1 MENIDKLISQLALDS
16 QIHTNDIPKIDLYV
30 DQVIQLFETSFQDT
44 KRFSDDKILT
54 KTMINNYAKGKL
66 FYPVQQKKYTPEHIM
81 LISLIYQMKSTL
93 SINDVKKVL
102 AQVNDKAQSREL
114 DLSAFY
120 ETYLALQQDNHA
132 AFREELERQA
142 IAVEGAQGEWDGEL
156 SKVLFIASLVH
167 KSNLYRRAAEKL
179 ADELVREQAD
189 GKNTH

>member
-102 AQVNDKAQSREL
+102 AQVNDKAQLQEL

>member
-1 MENIDKLISQLALDS
+1 MESIDRLISQLALDS
-16 QIHTNDIPKIDLYV
+16 QIRTSDIPKIDLYV
-30 DQVIQLFETSFQDT
+30 DQVIQLFKTAFHET
-44 KRFSDDKILT
+44 KRYPDDKVLT

-66 FYPVQQKKYTPEHIM
+66 FYPVQQKKYTPDHIM

-102 AQVNDKAQSREL
+102 EKVNEQAQAREL

-120 ETYLALQQDNHA
+120 ETYLALQQGNHA
-132 AFREELERQA
+132 AFKEELERQA
-142 IAVEGAQGEWDGEL
+142 EAVANAQNDEGGEL

-179 ADELVREQAD
+179 ADELVREEAD
-189 GKNTH
+189 GKNSY

>member
-120 ETYLALQQDNHA
+120 ETYLALQQDNHT
-132 AFREELERQA
+132 AFREELERQS
-142 IAVEGAQGEWDGEL
+142 IAVEGAQAEWNAEL

>member
-1 MENIDKLISQLALDS
+1 MESIDRLISQLALDS
-16 QIHTNDIPKIDLYV
+16 QIRTNDIPKIDLYV
-30 DQVIQLFETSFQDT
+30 DQVIQLFETAFHDT
-44 KRFSDDKILT
+44 KRYPEDKILT

-66 FYPVQQKKYTPEHIM
+66 FYPVQHKKYTPDHIM

-102 AQVNDKAQSREL
+102 EKVNEKAQAREL

-120 ETYLALQQDNHA
+120 ETYLALQQDNHT
-132 AFREELERQA
+132 AFKEELERQA
-142 IAVEGAQGEWDGEL
+142 EAVANTQSEEDEEL

-179 ADELVREQAD
+179 VDELVREEAD
-189 GKNTH
+189 GKNTY

>member
-1 MENIDKLISQLALDS
+1 MESIDRLIGQLALDS
-16 QIHTNDIPKIDLYV
+16 QIRTSDIPKIDLYV
-30 DQVIQLFETSFQDT
+30 DQVIQLFETAFHDT
-44 KRFSDDKILT
+44 KRYPDDKILT

-66 FYPVQQKKYTPEHIM
+66 FYPVQHKKYTPDHIM

-102 AQVNDKAQSREL
+102 EKVNEKAQAREL
-114 DLSAFY
+114 DLSVFY

-132 AFREELERQA
+132 AFKEELERQA
-142 IAVEGAQGEWDGEL
+142 EAVANTQSEENGEL

-179 ADELVREQAD
+179 ADELVREEAD
-189 GKNTH
+189 GKNSY

>member
-1 MENIDKLISQLALDS
+1 MENIDKLISQLALNS

-142 IAVEGAQGEWDGEL
+142 MAVEEAKGEWDGEL
-156 SKVLFIASLVH
+156 SKVLLIASLVH

>member
-1 MENIDKLISQLALDS
+1 MENIDKLIGQLALDS
-16 QIHTNDIPKIDLYV
+16 QIHTSDIPKIDLYV
-30 DQVIQLFETSFQDT
+30 DQVIQLFETSFHDT

-66 FYPVQQKKYTPEHIM
+66 FYPVQHKKYTPDHIM
-81 LISLIYQMKSTL
+81 LINLIYQMKSTL

-102 AQVNDKAQSREL
+102 EKVNEKAQMQEL

-120 ETYLALQQDNHA
+120 ETYLALQQDNQV
-132 AFREELERQA
+132 AFREEVERQA
-142 IAVEGAQGEWDGEL
+142 KAVENTQGEADEEL

-189 GKNTH
+189 GKSTY

>member
-102 AQVNDKAQSREL
+102 EQVNDKAQSREL

-120 ETYLALQQDNHA
+120 ETYLTLQQDNHA

-142 IAVEGAQGEWDGEL
+142 IAVEGAHGEWDGEL
-156 SKVLFIASLVH
+156 SRVLFIASLVH
-167 KSNLYRRAAEKL
+167 KSNLYRRTAEKL

>member
-1 MENIDKLISQLALDS
+1 MESIDRLIGQLALDS
-16 QIHTNDIPKIDLYV
+16 QIRTSDIPKIDLYV
-30 DQVIQLFETSFQDT
+30 DQVIQLFETAFHET
-44 KRFSDDKILT
+44 KRYPDDKVLT

-66 FYPVQQKKYTPEHIM
+66 FYPVQQKKYTPDHIM

-102 AQVNDKAQSREL
+102 EKVNEQAQAREL

-120 ETYLALQQDNHA
+120 ETYLALQQGNHA
-132 AFREELERQA
+132 AFKEELERQA
-142 IAVEGAQGEWDGEL
+142 EAVANAQNDEGGEL

-179 ADELVREQAD
+179 ADELVREEAD
-189 GKNTH
+189 GKNSY

>member
-1 MENIDKLISQLALDS
+1 MESIDRLIDQLALDS
-16 QIHTNDIPKIDLYV
+16 QIRTSDIPKIDLYV
-30 DQVIQLFETSFQDT
+30 DQVIQLFETSFHDT
-44 KRFSDDKILT
+44 KRYPDDKILT

-66 FYPVQQKKYTPEHIM
+66 FYPVQHKKYTPDHIM

-102 AQVNDKAQSREL
+102 EKVNEKAQMQEL

-120 ETYLALQQDNHA
+120 ETYLALQQANHM
-132 AFREELERQA
+132 AFREEVERQA
-142 IAVEGAQGEWDGEL
+142 KAVENAQGEADEEL

-179 ADELVREQAD
+179 ADELLREEAD
-189 GKNTH
+189 GKSTY